1 MHLVAAE
8 SSAGEPAFAPFAAVP
23 LTVVLA
29 EGDAIAEVRETGEGI
44 IPLEP
49 PFHVS
54 DDDVYLVLPDDIGV
68 EIIDILR
75 DGDDELLHDAL
86 TEGLLVI
93 GAMVRKGRGVVE
105 LHVEHAM
112 TPADAL
118 AGGMPYAARIAVGG
132 DEDPVRHANE
142 LPHVQCTML
151 SALLDDEGLEQ
162 MLRRDAFLGTSWRVP
177 AEAKDRLVGVEPTY
191 AWSRRLAPGRVGVE
205 LALFVEEEEL
215 VVVLRPAELV
225 AAG

>member
-1 MHLVAAE
+1 MHLVETQREAPEAA
-8 SSAGEPAFAPFAAVP
+8 FTPFTAVP

-29 EGDAIAEVRETGEGI
+29 DGEAIAEVRENGAGV

-54 DDDVYLVLPDDIGV
+54 DDDVYLVLPVDIGV
-68 EIIDILR
+68 EIADILR
-75 DGDDELLHDAL
+75 DGDDELLDDAL
-86 TEGLLVI
+86 TEGLLVV
-93 GAMVRKGRGVVE
+93 GSMAPKGRGVVE

-112 TPADAL
+112 TPAVAL
-118 AGGMPYAARIAVGG
+118 AGGMPYAARVEVGG
-132 DEDPVRHANE
+132 DADPLRELNE
-142 LPHVQCTML
+142 LDHVQCTML

-162 MLRRDAFLGTSWRVP
+162 MLRREAFIGTSWRAP
-177 AEAKDRLVGVEPTY
+177 AHARERLAGVEPTY
-191 AWSRRLAPGRVGVE
+191 AWSRRLGPGRVGIE

-225 AAG
+225 AP